1 MLDIAVSTLSRP
13 CLFLVLPDRILRAV
27 LIEQL
32 FPVFLF
38 SPGKK
43 EIFPNVGNLTEGKI
57 FGTLS
62 ISIFGKKKW
71 KIWKLKKKCTKKNG
85 NFGQKV
91 LL

>member
-57 FGTLS
+57 FG
-62 ISIFGKKKW
+62 KKKW